1 MAVRVLVMDER
12 RAVLVAAGELSDEE
26 HLLELLQGGLAVAVD
41 GGLAHFRALKV
52 VPDLLLGDL
61 DSVSDD
67 DRHWAEAGG
76 CEVVELPSQESSD
89 LAKAMAHM
97 NHIGRTRVTIA
108 AAAGGRADHQLA
120 VWGALADAPD
130 ELDISIHLGGD
141 MGLRCCDRLRLGMQ
155 EGTVLSLFALRS
167 ATVSL
172 SGTSWPLERER
183 IEFSDRGLSNLAE
196 GGPVL
201 LEVHEGGPVL
211 MILSSGDN
219 D

>member
-1 MAVRVLVMDER
+1 M
-12 RAVLVAAGELSDEE
+12 
-26 HLLELLQGGLAVAVD
+26 AVD

-67 DRHWAEAGG
+67 DRNWAEAGG
-76 CEVVELPSQESSD
+76 CGVIELPSQESSD

-97 NHIGRTRVTIA
+97 NHIGRTRVTIIG
-108 AAAGGRADHQLA
+108 AAGGRADHQLA
-120 VWGALADAPD
+120 IWGALADASG

-141 MGLRCCDRLRLGMQ
+141 MGLRCCDRLELGM
-155 EGTVLSLFALRS
+155 EAGTLLSLFALRS

-172 SGTSWPLERER
+172 SGARWPLERER
-183 IEFSDRGLSNLAE
+183 MEFSDRGLSNLAE
-196 GGPVL
+196 GGPVV
-201 LEVHEGGPVL
+201 LEVHEGGPIL
-211 MILSSGDN
+211 MILIAGDN

>member
-1 MAVRVLVMDER
+1 MMDER

-67 DRHWAEAGG
+67 DRNWAEAGG
-76 CEVVELPSQESSD
+76 CEVIELPSQESSD

-97 NHIGRTRVTIA
+97 NHIGRTRVTIIG
-108 AAAGGRADHQLA
+108 AAGGRADHQLA
-120 VWGALADAPD
+120 IWGALADAPG

-141 MGLRCCDRLRLGMQ
+141 MGLRCCDRLELGM
-155 EGTVLSLFALRS
+155 EAGTLLSLFALRS

-172 SGTSWPLERER
+172 SGARWPLERER
-183 IEFSDRGLSNLAE
+183 IQFSDRGLSNLAE

>member
-1 MAVRVLVMDER
+1 MDER
-12 RAVLVAAGELSDEE
+12 RAELVAAGELTDED

-108 AAAGGRADHQLA
+108 AAAGGRWPDPCAGFRCLVRFVCRRRDA
-120 VWGALADAPD
+120 RPRGRWEAFAKAAGAF
-130 ELDISIHLGGD
+130 HGG
-141 MGLRCCDRLRLGMQ
+141 RKY
-155 EGTVLSLFALRS
+155 
-167 ATVSL
+167 
-172 SGTSWPLERER
+172 
-183 IEFSDRGLSNLAE
+183 
-196 GGPVL
+196 
-201 LEVHEGGPVL
+201 
-211 MILSSGDN
+211 
-219 D
+219 